1 MQISLSIYR
10 RNTGWFPP
18 LPAALDGPQTLVL
31 VFGDSA
37 FVDEPA
43 PFLELA
49 DRFAQAVH
57 AGCSSGPVPSA
68 CGWRTGELTAAIIR
82 FEDTHLHGAAV
93 EVRQRRD
100 SGLMGAALAAQLP
113 AVPMWRQGRQAAT
126 TALDRQG
133 PLRLA
138 LLLSDG
144 QGVDGEALLRGLRG
158 GLPLA
163 ARITGGLAGDRGATG
178 RAWVYGCDGRLPA
191 PGRACVVGLYGPRL
205 HVGQGHAA
213 GWQPMG
219 MAHLIT
225 RAHGSVVYELDGRPA
240 LDVYRSHLGPA
251 AGRLPAAAL
260 LHPLALTVA
269 DGHAPTIRS
278 VLTVDEHRGALL
290 LATSLAEGSRVQVMQ
305 RQAADLVASTR
316 EAAERAVQALPPGAR
331 HLLLSVGCL
340 DQLTLPSAEGAMA
353 DAPLAMPWP
362 LSLSCDALPAVGF
375 HSLGELAAG
384 AAPGEVQLHHQTQ
397 AFTALAEA

>member
-10 RNTGWFPP
+10 RSTGWFPP
-18 LPAALDGPQTLVL
+18 LPSELDSPQTLVL

-37 FVDEPA
+37 FVEEPA
-43 PFLELA
+43 PFLELS
-49 DRFAQAVH
+49 DCFVQAVL
-57 AGCSSGPVPSA
+57 AGCSSGPVPGA
-68 CGWRTGELTAAIIR
+68 CGWRPGELTAAVIR
-82 FEDTHLHGAAV
+82 FQDTHLHGAAV
-93 EVRQRRD
+93 QVRQRRD
-100 SGLMGAALAAQLP
+100 SALMGAALAAQLP
-113 AVPMWRQGRQAAT
+113 AVPMQQQDAHGGVAP
-126 TALDRQG
+126 LERQG

-144 QGVDGEALLRGLRG
+144 QAVDGEALLRGLRG
-158 GLPLA
+158 GLPLS

-178 RAWVYGCDGRLPA
+178 PAWVYGCDGRLPA

-213 GWQPMG
+213 SWQPMG
-219 MAHLIT
+219 MAHHIT

-240 LDVYRSHLGPA
+240 LEVYRGYLGSEA
-251 AGRLPAAAL
+251 ARLPASAL
-260 LHPLALTVA
+260 LHPLALTAA
-269 DGHAPTIRS
+269 DGQTPAIRS

-305 RQAADLVASTR
+305 RQTDDLALSTR
-316 EAAERAVQALPPGAR
+316 QAAQRAVQALPPGAR
-331 HLLLSVGCL
+331 HLLLAVGCL
-340 DQLTLPSAEGAMA
+340 DLPGADGTMT

-362 LSLSCDALPAVGF
+362 LSLSRDALPAVGF

-384 AAPGEVQLHHQTQ
+384 ASPGEVQLHHQTQ